1 MENKEEVLKD
11 LQKYTDLKVLA
22 DSEGGKVLI
31 DNLKKD
37 VTRYIDRLA
46 SDFREVE
53 HSVLIAHC
61 ASLQAN
67 LSLLRAL
74 QNADNN
80 VKIVEEILVPEE

>member
-1 MENKEEVLKD
+1 MENKDEILKD
-11 LQKYTDLKVLA
+11 LKKYTDLKVLMQ
-22 DSEGGKVLI
+22 SEGGKVLT

-37 VTRYIDRLA
+37 IARFIDRLT

-53 HSVLIAHC
+53 HSVLIGHC

-74 QNADNN
+74 QNSESNAKL
-80 VKIVEEILVPEE
+80 VQEVLEEGE